1 MSLRLRFL
9 DLVVSVIAGGVG
21 LAGVLYAL
29 NLLLGPQRLAA
40 AMAGGDPAGLILLFT
55 LFFAVVVLAVAAGTA
70 RHGRAAAGLL
80 GLRPFLARCW
90 WLAPACVLLLSMA
103 LDEGLLRLVRALFGA
118 DLTPRTH
125 HVVAGLAATL
135 PLALGATLAIGLLG
149 PFAEEL
155 LFRGLV
161 WGYVEG
167 RFGPRSAWAISSLL
181 FAGAHWEPAHIALVL
196 PIGILLG
203 WVRWRSASLWP
214 CVVAH
219 TINNTLI
226 VWWAFLDP

>member
-9 DLVVSVIAGGVG
+9 DLVVSVITGSAC
-21 LAGVLYAL
+21 LAGALYAL
-29 NLLLGPQRLAA
+29 ELLLGPQRLAA
-40 AMAGGDPAGLILLFT
+40 TMAGGDPAGLILVFT

-70 RHGRAAAGLL
+70 RQGRAAPGLL
-80 GLRPFLARCW
+80 GLRPFAARWW
-90 WLAPACVLLLSMA
+90 WLAPACTLLLSMA
-103 LDEGLLRLVRALFGA
+103 LDEGLLRLARTLSGV
-118 DLTPRTH
+118 DLTPQTH
-125 HVVAGLAATL
+125 HVVAGLATTL

-155 LFRGLV
+155 AFRGVV

-167 RFGPRSAWAISSLL
+167 RFGPRAAWAISSLL

-219 TINNTLI
+219 IINNTLV
-226 VWWAFLDP
+226 VWWAFLDS